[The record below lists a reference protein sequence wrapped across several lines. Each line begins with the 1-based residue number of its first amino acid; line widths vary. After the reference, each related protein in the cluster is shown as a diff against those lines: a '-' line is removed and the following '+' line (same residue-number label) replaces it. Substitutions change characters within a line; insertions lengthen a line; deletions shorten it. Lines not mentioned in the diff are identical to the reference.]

1 MRIHS
6 LEVVASL
13 LILAACGGGGSDST
27 GPSGPAGKVGP
38 PAKIVVYSGDEQ
50 TGNRGTTLPFPLC
63 TNVYDAN
70 NHLLLGVDVT
80 YTVATG
86 GGSIEGPATVAT
98 DGRGI
103 ATSGLWTLGPNGG
116 AQTVTATA
124 ASGVTVTFRAVA
136 N

>member
-1 MRIHS
+1 MKTSSSFASIVS
-6 LEVVASL
+6 VIIVNAVAGSMV
-13 LILAACGGGGSDST
+13 ACGGVGESGSTT
-27 GPSGPAGKVGP
+27 GRG
-38 PAKIVVYSGDEQ
+38 
-50 TGNRGTTLPFPLC
+50 GTTLPFPLC